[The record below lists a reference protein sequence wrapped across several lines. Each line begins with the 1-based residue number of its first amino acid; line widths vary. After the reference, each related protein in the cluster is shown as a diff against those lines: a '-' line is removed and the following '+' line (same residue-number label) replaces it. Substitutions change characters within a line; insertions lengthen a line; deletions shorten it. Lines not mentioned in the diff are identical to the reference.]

1 MLETVCYPDMDKDLL
16 IYKINKLSVKL
27 NNYFKTVEQNAVDIP
42 DFMKPTEHQRKNLVQ
57 AQINKLLREGSLDYW
72 YFKLLEDE
80 ENGVRR

>member
-1 MLETVCYPDMDKDLL
+1 MLENYCYPTMDKDLL
-16 IYKINKLSVKL
+16 LHKINKLSIKIDA
-27 NNYFKTVEQNAVDIP
+27 YYQTVEQNTIDIP

-80 ENGVRR
+80 ENGIRR